1 MRPRP
6 LLPTRYVLWCLL
18 ALGLLGQSVAAATPE
33 QLREVTQEL
42 VCLCGTCNHESLTSC
57 ICGFAE
63 GQRQDITQALDAGKT
78 KEQVIARLIDEY
90 GRMVLAT
97 PPAEGFNLV
106 AWLAPFALLGFGL
119 IVLRTVLVSWRRS
132 QTAATNNNPNPT
144 SGAAPPQS
152 GDYEERM
159 RRELKNYE
167 AD

>member
-1 MRPRP
+1 MRPRS

-18 ALGLLGQSVAAATPE
+18 ALGLLSRSVAAATPE

-63 GQRQDITQALDAGKT
+63 GQRQNITQALDAGKT
-78 KEQVIARLIDEY
+78 KEQVIAQLIDEY

-132 QTAATNNNPNPT
+132 QTAATSNPNPA
-144 SGAAPPQS
+144 SGAAPQP